1 MVFLDTEYEKFVFDQ
16 NHKLPRPN
24 PDGSNKLW
32 LLLLML
38 EEAGDGRTDV
48 EYPVL
53 VFDNKWDDNIDDATD
68 DEDDALVVEG
78 EVKNMDFAILDL
90 SFSSVGQLTRALLA
104 AGCSVPVEV
113 AAILLNI
120 YFICGI

>member
-1 MVFLDTEYEKFVFDQ
+1 
-16 NHKLPRPN
+16 
-24 PDGSNKLW
+24 
-32 LLLLML
+32 ML
-38 EEAGDGRTDV
+38 EDVGDGRTDV

-68 DEDDALVVEG
+68 DDDELVVDG